1 MVSITWALVS
11 ADLLRSSWAETP
23 IRRKVSA
30 ERTARDP
37 PTFSFSFSFS
47 FFAIPIPL
55 VPFRRAYSQPSIR
68 E

>member
-1 MVSITWALVS
+1 LGS
-11 ADLLRSSWAETP
+11 ADLLRPSWAETP

-37 PTFSFSFSFS
+37 PTFSYSFSVS